1 MCQKLLR
8 DARLYEALS
17 RIDVELMTKVQR
29 ARCPLCGGTL
39 NRADYPR
46 SPRGGPP
53 GLDPSYWRR
62 LGLCCSAE
70 GCRRRSTPPSV
81 RFLGRRVYLGAVVV
95 LACVFEGGLTSKR
108 LAVLRAE
115 LGVSRRTV
123 LRWRRWWLEDF
134 ASSDFFRVAR
144 GMFRTPADPAGLPGT
159 LLTRFLGEERTRLVS
174 ALRFLSPFKTAFSG

>member
-1 MCQKLLR
+1 MCQRLLR
-8 DARLYEALS
+8 DPKWNEGLL
-17 RIDVELMTKVQR
+17 RIDHELMTEVQR
-29 ARCPLCGGTL
+29 AGCRFCGGRL

-46 SPRGGPP
+46 KPRGGPP
-53 GLDPSYWRR
+53 GLDGSYWKR
-62 LGLCCSAE
+62 LSLCCSAE

-81 RFLGRRVYLGAVVV
+81 RFLGRRVFLATVVV
-95 LACVFEGGLTSKR
+95 LACVFESGLTAKR

-123 LRWRRWWLEDF
+123 QRWRRWWLEDF

-159 LLTRFLGEERTRLVS
+159 LLTRFLGDERARLVS
-174 ALRFLSPFKTAFSG
+174 VLRFLSPLPTIFSG

>member
-8 DARLYEALS
+8 DARLYEALG
-17 RIDVELMTKVQR
+17 RIDVELMAKVQR
-29 ARCPLCGGTL
+29 AGCPFCGGTL
-39 NRADYPR
+39 HRADYPR
-46 SPRGGPP
+46 KPRGGPA
-53 GLDPSYWRR
+53 GLEPWYWKR

-70 GCRRRSTPPSV
+70 GCRHRSTPPSV

-95 LACVFEGGLTSKR
+95 LACVFENGLTAKR

-134 ASSDFFRVAR
+134 ASSAFFRVAR
-144 GMFRTPADPAGLPGT
+144 GMFRTPAEPAGLPAT
-159 LLTRFLGEERTRLVS
+159 LLTRFFGDERTRLVS
-174 ALRFLSPFKTAFSG
+174 VLRFLSPLTTAFSG